1 MKHLFILIYTYLY
14 LFILIYVYLCI
25 FMYIY
30 AYLCIIVRIY
40 DYQSNLYI
48 IPIILN
54 LHNSHKCQYLLYKAH
69 HDTRHHYMPFLYNPS
84 LQSEGYPDT
93 VLT

>member
-1 MKHLFILIYTYLY
+1 MKHLFMHN
-14 LFILIYVYLCI
+14 C
-25 FMYIY
+25 

-54 LHNSHKCQYLLYKAH
+54 LYNFHKYQYLLYKAH
-69 HDTRHHYMPFLYNPS
+69 YNIHHHYMPFLYNPS